1 LKHLLISRRK
11 KLSVRA
17 TDRLIADVVTVTG
30 LPNSPKMVV
39 SSVDAESKTVTTVWF
54 SDCQGAQ
61 QAVFP
66 AAALD
71 RVEVKTGPAQK
82 TAKAPKKPGKK

>member
-1 LKHLLISRRK
+1 
-11 KLSVRA
+11 LSVRA

-30 LPNSPKMVV
+30 LSNSPKMVV
-39 SSVDAESKTVTTVWF
+39 LSVDAENKTVTTVWF

-61 QAVFP
+61 QGVFP

-71 RVEVKTGPAQK
+71 RVDVKAEPVQK
-82 TAKAPKKPGKK
+82 AAKAPKKTGKK